1 MEDAESIIERFDAG
15 AHDAIDL
22 PNRMLEQIY
31 LELESTNEA
40 VADALH
46 EAKLARKAAEEARK
60 ASIMTIALNVAA
72 IVSTIFTVLGV
83 LLQIWSITP

>member
-1 MEDAESIIERFDAG
+1 MEDAESIIERFDDG
-15 AHDAIDL
+15 AHDAINQ
-22 PNRMLEQIY
+22 PNRVLVNIY
-31 LELESTNEA
+31 AELESTNEA

-60 ASIMTIALNVAA
+60 ASMMTIALNVAA

>member
-1 MEDAESIIERFDAG
+1 MEDAESIIERFDAS
-15 AHDAIDL
+15 AHDAIDQ
-22 PNRMLEQIY
+22 PNRVLEKIY

-60 ASIMTIALNVAA
+60 ASMMTTAVNIATIIGTIIAA
-72 IVSTIFTVLGV
+72 MS
-83 LLQIWSITP
+83 LLFDIAATKP

>member
-1 MEDAESIIERFDAG
+1 MDDPESIIERFDAG
-15 AHDAIDL
+15 AHDAINQ
-22 PNRMLEQIY
+22 PNRVLVNIY
-31 LELESTNEA
+31 AELESTNEA

-60 ASIMTIALNVAA
+60 ASMMTIALNVAA

>member
-1 MEDAESIIERFDAG
+1 MEDAESIIERFDASAHG
-15 AHDAIDL
+15 AIEQ
-22 PNRMLEQIY
+22 PNRVLVNIY
-31 LELESTNEA
+31 AELESTNEA

-60 ASIMTIALNVAA
+60 ASMMTIALNVAA

>member
-15 AHDAIDL
+15 AHDAINQ
-22 PNRMLEQIY
+22 PNRVLVNIY
-31 LELESTNEA
+31 AELESTNEA

-60 ASIMTIALNVAA
+60 ASMMTIVVNVAGIISA
-72 IVSTIFTVLGV
+72 IAGVITLLLDVLG
-83 LLQIWSITP
+83 T